1 MQGSSCSKIH
11 GYYRTCRCRAG
22 KPAEFP
28 AGGPYSSSI
37 RTMAYT
43 DYFKNITQ
51 RRLILSVL
59 AGGISALVLE
69 AALIFLGITEH
80 MPFILLGIFAIL
92 LIALLDWLDFCFVVF
107 AKP

>member
-1 MQGSSCSKIH
+1 
-11 GYYRTCRCRAG
+11 
-22 KPAEFP
+22 
-28 AGGPYSSSI
+28 
-37 RTMAYT
+37 MAYT

-59 AGGISALVLE
+59 AGGISALILE

>member
-1 MQGSSCSKIH
+1 
-11 GYYRTCRCRAG
+11 
-22 KPAEFP
+22 
-28 AGGPYSSSI
+28 
-37 RTMAYT
+37 MAYT

>member
-1 MQGSSCSKIH
+1 
-11 GYYRTCRCRAG
+11 
-22 KPAEFP
+22 
-28 AGGPYSSSI
+28 
-37 RTMAYT
+37 MAYT

-59 AGGISALVLE
+59 AGGISALILE
-69 AALIFLGITEH
+69 AALIFLGVTEH